1 MRCKI
6 IVSNVWRLISGDNNE
21 NIFNTQELTQISIQK
36 YMYLTKIL
44 LNMKSNA
51 KFTNSSTRAST
62 HKSGWVTPFKTANW
76 S

>member
-21 NIFNTQELTQISIQK
+21 NIFNTQELTHISIQK

-62 HKSGWVTPFKTANW
+62 HKSG
-76 S
+76 